1 MYKNIEMSL
10 KNLSSQ
16 RNNQKKI
23 GTEFSRNFYKGSF
36 ENKEKF
42 FLNNSEFIE
51 NYNNSLKSPQSR
63 RLYKLIESEVQTDT
77 IMVQEILTIDKIYI

>member
-36 ENKEKF
+36 ENKDKF
-42 FLNNSEFIE
+42 FLNDSEFIE

-63 RLYKLIESEVQTDT
+63 RLYKIIQSEGFNRWNR
-77 IMVQEILTIDKIYI
+77 

>member
-42 FLNNSEFIE
+42 FLNDSEFIE

-63 RLYKLIESEVQTDT
+63 RLYKITESEFHTD
-77 IMVQEILTIDKIYI
+77 II